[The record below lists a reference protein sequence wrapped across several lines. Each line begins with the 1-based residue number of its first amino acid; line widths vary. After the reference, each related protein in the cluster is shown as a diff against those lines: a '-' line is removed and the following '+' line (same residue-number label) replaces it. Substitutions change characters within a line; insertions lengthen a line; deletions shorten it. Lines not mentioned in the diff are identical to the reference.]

1 MAQRRRAGQPD
12 RSRRVAADVAQPNRL
27 WPSIQALIDNGGNIA
42 IGQIYPIPCAAVAS
56 DEHAMYA
63 ALLRRDGENL
73 VDLLQRLDMALDK
86 ALTQEIFTDEIN
98 G

>member
-1 MAQRRRAGQPD
+1 M
-12 RSRRVAADVAQPNRL
+12 
-27 WPSIQALIDNGGNIA
+27 IDNGGNIA

-56 DEHAMYA
+56 DEHTMYA
-63 ALLRRDGENL
+63 ALLRRDGESL